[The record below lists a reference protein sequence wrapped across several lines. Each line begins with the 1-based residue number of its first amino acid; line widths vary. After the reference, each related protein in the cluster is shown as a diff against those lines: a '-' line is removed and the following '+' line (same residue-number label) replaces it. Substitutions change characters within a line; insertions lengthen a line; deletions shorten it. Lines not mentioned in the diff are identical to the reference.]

1 MESSEGITRQE
12 VGTVAGGNRCG
23 GSLELNPGWTLSL
36 RDDFISPADGRDP
49 RLCVP
54 LPCAHTKRSSA
65 VPWRGHGRRDVDRG
79 GTCVSM
85 AVPSER
91 RRSACDSRGSLL

>member
-1 MESSEGITRQE
+1 MIAPISLSTSGA
-12 VGTVAGGNRCG
+12 VSLGT
-23 GSLELNPGWTLSL
+23 
-36 RDDFISPADGRDP
+36 DFISPADGRDP

-54 LPCAHTKRSSA
+54 LPCAQTKRSSA
-65 VPWRGHGRRDVDRG
+65 VPSRGHERRDVDRG

-85 AVPSER
+85 AVHSER